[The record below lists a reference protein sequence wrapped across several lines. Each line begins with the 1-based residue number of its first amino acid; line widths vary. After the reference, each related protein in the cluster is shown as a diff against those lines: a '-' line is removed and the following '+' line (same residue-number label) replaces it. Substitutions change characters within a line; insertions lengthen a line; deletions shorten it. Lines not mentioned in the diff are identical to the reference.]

1 MRENVD
7 KILKF
12 IEERKDILVSNNK
25 KVQAFYEDYGEV
37 IEELLRKKYTLREII
52 KIMNRYFRENNIKK
66 RLTLPFLLEVV
77 KLVKKNSQ
85 NSLNKKD
92 KKTAKE
98 TKNEK
103 EVMATKEIKRPID
116 KEINREINSLIKE
129 KDPFSRF

>member
-1 MRENVD
+1 M
-7 KILKF
+7 KF

-116 KEINREINSLIKE
+116 KEANREINSLIKE